1 MTERG
6 PLELRL
12 PNAGFNYIVILVKSA
27 VPVTF
32 KRPSETEPLVRKTS
46 EDLNPQPIKAVTHQ
60 LRENQ
65 LWLVPFPKY

>member
-12 PNAGFNYIVILVKSA
+12 PNAGFNYIVILVKSS

-46 EDLNPQPIKAVTHQ
+46 EDLNPEPIKVVTHQ

-65 LWLVPFPKY
+65 LWWVPFPKY